1 MADRWPSTLPQ
12 QLLRRGFSA
21 TPRGPLRT
29 PPSSGPVRTR
39 PRSTLKLWTIRGV
52 LILSADQ
59 RNTLDTFY
67 WDTLKTGAKTFI
79 WTSPFDNA
87 VDVNMTLTAEPG
99 FTALGTNYEVSLQ
112 LEMQP

>member
-12 QLLRRGFSA
+12 QLLRRGFNA

-29 PPSSGPVRTR
+29 PPDSGPVRTR
-39 PRSTLKLWTIRGV
+39 PRSTLKLWTIRGI
-52 LILSADQ
+52 LILTAGQ
-59 RNTLDTFY
+59 RDILDTFY
-67 WDTLKTGAKTFI
+67 FDTLKIGAKTFI

-87 VDVNMTLTAEPG
+87 ADVNMTLTAEPG
-99 FTALGTNYEVSLQ
+99 FTALGTNYEVSLE